1 MTVEV
6 TMPQLGET
14 VAEGTVTRWLR
25 QVGQT
30 VGDQEPLVEIAT
42 DKVDAEIPSPA
53 SGTLLEIRVPENAT
67 VAVGTVIAVIG
78 EPHPTGPAGTPVRPP
93 RHHHSPLVRR
103 LAQEAGLDPD
113 SIVGTGPGGRATRS
127 DLVRAMA
134 ERTAPSSAPVAVV
147 VAPPPTVAADWAA
160 LVDSADRAE
169 PVDSA
174 ERREP
179 MSRLRSI
186 IAERMMTSLAT
197 SAQLTCV
204 MEVDLSGI
212 VRLRR
217 AERATDDVRLSMT
230 AFFVD
235 AVVQALR
242 AYPLLNASIDGD
254 GRTIVH
260 RGRHNIGI
268 AVDTAKGLLVPVIRD
283 AGDLSLRG
291 LSRRIADL
299 ADRARSGTLTPD
311 DLSAGTFTVT
321 NTGSRGALFD
331 TPILVPGQVG
341 ILGTGAVVE
350 RPVVVRRSTGEP
362 AIAIRDMA
370 HLALTYDHRLIDGAD
385 AARFLMF
392 IKQRLEI
399 ERADVQAW

>member
-1 MTVEV
+1 MSVEV

-25 QVGQT
+25 QVGQP

-42 DKVDAEIPSPA
+42 DKVDAELPSPA

-78 EPHPTGPAGTPVRPP
+78 EPPGPALAVVSRAP
-93 RHHHSPLVRR
+93 RHRHSPLIRR
-103 LAQEAGLDPD
+103 LARETGVHLD
-113 SIVGTGPGGRATRS
+113 SLVGTGPGGRVS
-127 DLVRAMA
+127 RADVVSAAAHRTITSPIPVVPAVA
-134 ERTAPSSAPVAVV
+134 ERP
-147 VAPPPTVAADWAA
+147 AAG
-160 LVDSADRAE
+160 E
-169 PVDSA
+169 QT
-174 ERREP
+174 RET
-179 MSRLRSI
+179 MSRLRTI
-186 IAERMMTSLAT
+186 VAERMMTSLAT

-204 MEVDLSGI
+204 MEVDLSDI
-212 VRLRR
+212 VRLRQS
-217 AERATDDVRLSMT
+217 ERAISLT

-242 AYPLLNASIDGD
+242 AYPLLNASIDSD
-254 GRTIVH
+254 GQTIVH
-260 RGRHNIGI
+260 HARHHIGI
-268 AVDTAKGLLVPVIRD
+268 AVDTAKGLVVPVIRD

-299 ADRARSGTLTPD
+299 AGRARSGALAPD
-311 DLSAGTFTVT
+311 DLSDGTFTVT

-350 RPVVVRRSTGEP
+350 RPVVIRRSTGER

-385 AARFLMF
+385 AARFLRF

-399 ERADVQAW
+399 ERADPGAW

>member
-1 MTVEV
+1 MSVEV

-30 VGDQEPLVEIAT
+30 VSDHEPLAEIAT

-53 SGTLLEIRVPENAT
+53 SGTLLEIRVLENAT

-78 EPHPTGPAGTPVRPP
+78 EPHSTGRAGSSVLSP

-103 LAQEAGLDPD
+103 LAREAGVDLD
-113 SIVGTGPGGRATRS
+113 SLFATGPGGRATRA
-127 DLVRAMA
+127 DVARAIA
-134 ERTAPSSAPVAVV
+134 ERTAPSPAAFSVV
-147 VAPPPTVAADWAA
+147 VAEPSAVVAEHPA
-160 LVDSADRAE
+160 LA
-169 PVDSA
+169 DSA

-186 IAERMMTSLAT
+186 VAERMMTSLAT

-204 MEVDLSGI
+204 MEVDLSCI

-217 AERATDDVRLSMT
+217 SERHTDDAPLSMT
-230 AFFVD
+230 AFFVS

-242 AYPLLNASIDGD
+242 AYPLLNASIDRD

-260 RGRHNIGI
+260 HGYYNIGI
-268 AVDTAKGLLVPVIRD
+268 AVDTAKGLVVPVIRD
-283 AGDLSLRG
+283 ADDLSLRG

-299 ADRARSGTLTPD
+299 AGRARSSALTPD

-350 RPVVVRRSTGEP
+350 RAVVVRRSTGEP

-399 ERADVQAW
+399 ERANAEAW

>member
-1 MTVEV
+1 MSVEV

-53 SGTLLEIRVPENAT
+53 SGTLLEIRVSENAT

-78 EPHPTGPAGTPVRPP
+78 EPHPTGPGGASVRPP

-103 LAQEAGLDPD
+103 LVREAGLDLD
-113 SIVGTGPGGRATRS
+113 SLVGTGPGGRATRA
-127 DLVRAMA
+127 DVVRAMA
-134 ERTAPSSAPVAVV
+134 ERTAPSPEPVAVV
-147 VAPPPTVAADWAA
+147 VAEPPTVVADQPA
-160 LVDSADRAE
+160 

-399 ERADVQAW
+399 ERADVEAW

>member
-1 MTVEV
+1 MSVEV

-53 SGTLLEIRVPENAT
+53 SGTLLEIRVGENAT

-78 EPHPTGPAGTPVRPP
+78 EPNPTNRAGASVGAP

-103 LAQEAGLDPD
+103 LAREAGLDLD
-113 SIVGTGPGGRATRS
+113 SLVATGPGGRASRA
-127 DLVRAMA
+127 DVARAMA
-134 ERTAPSSAPVAVV
+134 ERTAPSPAPVAVV
-147 VAPPPTVAADWAA
+147 VASPPTVV
-160 LVDSADRAE
+160 VDQP

-186 IAERMMTSLAT
+186 VAERMMTSLAT

-217 AERATDDVRLSMT
+217 AEQTTDDVPLGLT

-268 AVDTAKGLLVPVIRD
+268 AVDTAKGLVVPVIRD

-399 ERADVQAW
+399 ERANVEAW

>member
-1 MTVEV
+1 MSVEV

-53 SGTLLEIRVPENAT
+53 SGTLLEIRVFENAT

-78 EPHPTGPAGTPVRPP
+78 EPHATGRAESSARAP
-93 RHHHSPLVRR
+93 RHRYSPLVRR
-103 LAQEAGLDPD
+103 LAREAGLELD
-113 SIVGTGPGGRATRS
+113 SLVATGPGGRATRA
-127 DLVRAMA
+127 DVARAMA
-134 ERTAPSSAPVAVV
+134 ERAAPSPAGVTVV
-147 VAPPPTVAADWAA
+147 VAEQPAVVAEEPA
-160 LVDSADRAE
+160 

-186 IAERMMTSLAT
+186 VAERMMTSLAT

-217 AERATDDVRLSMT
+217 GERNTDDAPLSMT
-230 AFFVD
+230 AFFID
-235 AVVQALR
+235 AVVQGLR
-242 AYPLLNASIDGD
+242 AYPFLNASIDSD

-260 RGRHNIGI
+260 HARYNIGI
-268 AVDTAKGLLVPVIRD
+268 AVDTAKGLVVPVIKD
-283 AGDLSLRG
+283 AGDLSVRG

-299 ADRARSGTLTPD
+299 AGRARSGTLTPD

-350 RPVVVRRSTGEP
+350 RPVVVRRSTGER
-362 AIAIRDMA
+362 AMAIRDMA

-399 ERADVQAW
+399 VRADAGDW

>member
-103 LAQEAGLDPD
+103 LAQEAGLDLD
-113 SIVGTGPGGRATRS
+113 SLVGTGPGGRATRA
-127 DLVRAMA
+127 DVVRAMA
-134 ERTAPSSAPVAVV
+134 ERTAPSPAPVG
-147 VAPPPTVAADWAA
+147 VAAAEPPTAVAD
-160 LVDSADRAE
+160 LAE

-186 IAERMMTSLAT
+186 VAERMMTSLAT

-217 AERATDDVRLSMT
+217 AVRATDDVPLSMT

-385 AARFLMF
+385 AARFLTF
-392 IKQRLEI
+392 IKQRLGI
-399 ERADVQAW
+399 ERADVEAW

>member
-1 MTVEV
+1 MTIEV

-30 VGDQEPLVEIAT
+30 VNDQEPLVEIAT

-53 SGTLLEIRVPENAT
+53 SGTLLEIRVSENAT

-78 EPHPTGPAGTPVRPP
+78 EPHPTAPAATPGRPP

-103 LAQEAGLDPD
+103 LAREAGLDLD
-113 SIVGTGPGGRATRS
+113 SLVATGPGGRATRA
-127 DLVRAMA
+127 DVARAMA
-134 ERTAPSSAPVAVV
+134 ERTAPSPAPVALVV
-147 VAPPPTVAADWAA
+147 PPPPTVVAEQAA
-160 LVDSADRAE
+160 

-186 IAERMMTSLAT
+186 VAERMMTSLAT

-217 AERATDDVRLSMT
+217 AERATDDAPPSLT
-230 AFFVD
+230 AFFVE

-268 AVDTAKGLLVPVIRD
+268 AVDTAKGLVVPVIRD

-341 ILGTGAVVE
+341 ILGIGAVVE

-399 ERADVQAW
+399 ERADVEAW

>member
-1 MTVEV
+1 MSVEV

-25 QVGQT
+25 QVGQA
-30 VGDQEPLVEIAT
+30 VGEQEPLVEIAT
-42 DKVDAEIPSPA
+42 DKVDAELASPA
-53 SGTLLEIRVPENAT
+53 SGTLVEIRVPENAT

-78 EPHPTGPAGTPVRPP
+78 EPPGPALPVVRSAP
-93 RHHHSPLVRR
+93 RHRHSPLIRR
-103 LAQEAGLDPD
+103 LARETGVDPD
-113 SIVGTGPGGRATRS
+113 SLVATGPGGRVTRA
-127 DLVRAMA
+127 DLASAVAHRTTPSPIPVVRAAA
-134 ERTAPSSAPVAVV
+134 EDPAV
-147 VAPPPTVAADWAA
+147 
-160 LVDSADRAE
+160 E
-169 PVDSA
+169 E

-179 MSRLRSI
+179 MSRLRTI
-186 IAERMMTSLAT
+186 VAERMMTSLAT

-204 MEVDLSGI
+204 VEVDLSGI

-217 AERATDDVRLSMT
+217 GERSTDDIPLSMT

-242 AYPLLNASIDGD
+242 GYPLLNASIDTD
-254 GRTIVH
+254 GHTIVH
-260 RGRHNIGI
+260 HARHHIGI
-268 AVDTAKGLLVPVIRD
+268 AVDTARGLVVPVIRD

-299 ADRARSGTLTPD
+299 AGRARSGTLAPD

-341 ILGTGAVVE
+341 ILGTGAAAE
-350 RPVVVRRSTGEP
+350 RPVVVRRSTGER

-385 AARFLMF
+385 AARFLAL

-399 ERADVQAW
+399 ERADAEAW

>member
-1 MTVEV
+1 
-6 TMPQLGET
+6 
-14 VAEGTVTRWLR
+14 
-25 QVGQT
+25 
-30 VGDQEPLVEIAT
+30 
-42 DKVDAEIPSPA
+42 
-53 SGTLLEIRVPENAT
+53 
-67 VAVGTVIAVIG
+67 
-78 EPHPTGPAGTPVRPP
+78 
-93 RHHHSPLVRR
+93 
-103 LAQEAGLDPD
+103 
-113 SIVGTGPGGRATRS
+113 
-127 DLVRAMA
+127 MA
-134 ERTAPSSAPVAVV
+134 ERTAPSPAPVAVV
-147 VAPPPTVAADWAA
+147 VAPPPTVANQAP
-160 LVDSADRAE
+160 VDSADQAA

-186 IAERMMTSLAT
+186 VAERMMTSLAT

-217 AERATDDVRLSMT
+217 AGRATDDVPPGLT

-242 AYPLLNASIDGD
+242 RYPLLNASIDGD

-268 AVDTAKGLLVPVIRD
+268 AVDTAKGLVVPVIRD

-311 DLSAGTFTVT
+311 DLTAGTFTVT

-399 ERADVQAW
+399 ERADVEAW